1 MHRSRSNMEYQN
13 EKEFKKL
20 LKIFKKT
27 KPMYV
32 LEIGSMFGDTL
43 HEWIKHSAP
52 EARIV
57 SIDLPLPKSDDR
69 HDRQY
74 HFHTVWVDEW
84 ATKYKKDVI
93 VIPGDSHSD
102 NVYNR
107 VAKLFPNGIDFL
119 FIDGDHSYEGCKKD
133 YMMYSQLV
141 NKNDITPSVIAFHD
155 VVGLADCKRVWDEV
169 KEHSHEHLLID
180 DGKEAGWG
188 IGVMYV

>member
-1 MHRSRSNMEYQN
+1 MEYQN

-20 LKIFKKT
+20 LKIFKNV
-27 KPMYV
+27 KPKYV

-57 SIDLPLPKSDDR
+57 SIDLRLPPSDDR
-69 HDRQY
+69 YNKQGY
-74 HFHTVWVDEW
+74 FHSTLVEEW
-84 ATKYKKDVI
+84 SAVYKKDVF
-93 VIPGDSHSD
+93 VIPDDSH
-102 NVYNR
+102 NINTYNK
-107 VAKLFPNGIDFL
+107 VAKLLPNGIDFL
-119 FIDGDHSYEGCKKD
+119 FIDGDHSYEGAMKD
-133 YMMYSQLV
+133 YTMYSQLM
-141 NKNDITPSVIAFHD
+141 NKNDIVPSVIAFHD

-169 KEHSHEHLLID
+169 KEHSHEHVLID